1 VTWLLDLNRQGLP
14 IVARL
19 PCPLDKVPEQLA
31 RKDST
36 MYEGLIH
43 TDNALREEFFD
54 GPDEPLTNHKPP
66 LMDFMSLYDGTQ
78 PDFTDFIGGLVFT
91 EDEVYAEI
99 DSPENWT
106 HREGRDQPVS
116 RSPEP
121 SAEVAALVSACLGP
135 DRRLK

>member
-1 VTWLLDLNRQGLP
+1 VTWLLDLDRQGLP

-43 TDNALREEFFD
+43 TNNALREEFFD
-54 GPDEPLTNHKPP
+54 DPDEPLTNHKPP
-66 LMDFMSLYDGTQ
+66 MMDFTSLYDSTQ
-78 PDFTDFIGGLVFT
+78 PDFTEFIGGLVFT
-91 EDEVYAEI
+91 EAEVYADI
-99 DSPENWT
+99 GSPENWT

-121 SAEVAALVSACLGP
+121 AAEVAALVSACLGP